1 MAEWQ
6 VKDQVIVI
14 TGGSRGIGFGAAQ
27 LLAQRGAKLA
37 LLARDQAVLS
47 AAVKQLGEQVAIGI
61 RADACNA
68 KEVEQALRQVV
79 DHFGQIDG
87 LINNVGYQFARRV
100 ELMPEAEVRQ
110 LVDSN
115 FLSAVFG
122 CQAVIP
128 HLRRAGG
135 GRIVN
140 ISSSSVRHVN
150 EFCHLALYSASK
162 AALEKFSAA
171 LRDEVRVDGI
181 AVTVISSG
189 AVLTGS
195 VANFDPVA
203 LGEAMQAWLQ
213 KGPMTDGFMN
223 VEPVAHAIAHAFEYP
238 PGVALEFLEVRPNAP
253 VPKMLESS
261 QS

>member
-1 MAEWQ
+1 MGQWR
-6 VKDQVIVI
+6 VKDQVIVV
-14 TGGSRGIGFGAAQ
+14 TGGSRGIGLGTAQ
-27 LLAQRGAKLA
+27 CLARRGAKVA
-37 LLARDQAVLS
+37 LLARDQAVLA
-47 AAVKQLGEQVAIGI
+47 AAVEQIGRDVAIGI
-61 RADACNA
+61 VADACSPRDLDR
-68 KEVEQALRQVV
+68 ALQQVV
-79 DHFGQIDG
+79 DRFGRIDG

-100 ELMPEAEVRQ
+100 ELMPEAEIRQ

-122 CQAVIP
+122 CQVVIP

-171 LRDEVRVDGI
+171 LRDEVRADNI
-181 AVTVISSG
+181 AITVISSG
-189 AVLTGS
+189 AVMTGS

-213 KGPMTDGFMN
+213 KGPMTDGFMA
-223 VEPVAHAIAHAFEYP
+223 VDPVAEAIAHAFEYP
-238 PGVALEFLEVRPNAP
+238 AGVALEFLEVRPNAP
-253 VPKMLESS
+253 VPKMLEETPS
-261 QS
+261 